1 METAVI
7 MKRDLFGSHV
17 SQNSKN
23 EFLSATDLVKAGNK
37 WRISNDLPMFSMG
50 DWMANKSTKEFVCE
64 LESRFGQVKINS
76 RGKNSHTW
84 VHPLLFIDMALA
96 ISPTLKIEVYGWM
109 FDQLIKSRNDSGDSY
124 KKMCGC
130 LFARANNKALFYQY
144 VQDVANKIKLAC
156 KVKDWQSA
164 TESQLKLRDKLH
176 NDIALLADVLNNND
190 QAVRLAIHKA
200 TEFSGVLQ

>member
-1 METAVI
+1 METTVI
-7 MKRDLFGSHV
+7 MKRDLLGSKV

-23 EFLSATDLVKAGNK
+23 EFLSATDLVRTGNK
-37 WRISNDLPMFSMG
+37 WRVANDMPMFSIN
-50 DWMANKSTKEFVCE
+50 DWMANKSTKEFVSE
-64 LESRFGQVKINS
+64 LEKKYGKVKINS

-96 ISPTLKIEVYGWM
+96 ISPSLKIEVYDWM
-109 FDQLIKSRNDSGDSY
+109 FDQLIKVRNDSGDSY
-124 KKMCGC
+124 KKMCGY
-130 LFARANNKALFYQY
+130 LFSRSKNKTQFFQY

-156 KVKDWQSA
+156 KVTDWQIA

-190 QAVRLAIHKA
+190 QAVRIAIHKA
-200 TEFSGVLQ
+200 LN

>member
-1 METAVI
+1 METTVI
-7 MKRDLFGSHV
+7 MKRDLLGCQV

-23 EFLSATDLVKAGNK
+23 EFLSATDLAKAGNK
-37 WRISNDLPMFSMG
+37 WRIANDLPQFNMN
-50 DWMANKSTKEFVCE
+50 DWFANKSTKEFMAE
-64 LESRFGQVKINS
+64 LENRFGQIKINS

-96 ISPTLKIEVYGWM
+96 ISPTLKIEVYGWL

-130 LFARANNKALFYQY
+130 LFARAGNKAHFYQY
-144 VQDVANKIKLAC
+144 VQDVASKIKLAC
-156 KVKDWQSA
+156 KVKDWQTAS
-164 TESQLKLRDKLH
+164 EDQLKLRDKLH

-190 QAVRLAIHKA
+190 QAVRLAILKA
-200 TEFSGVLQ
+200 TEITR